1 MKLDLYVDMYR
12 VTMDRPRHNGRLELS
27 WSDTPADLWVAT
39 IHGRHGRFDAHYQAT
54 VKQSQEYYIPKLS
67 DFLYTLQSMA
77 LSEELSNDERA
88 SLDAAYY
95 VFGSGSIYDLI
106 NLDLFEEAGSVL

>member
-12 VTMDRPRHNGRLELS
+12 ITMDRPRHNGRLELS

-39 IHGRHGRFDAHYQAT
+39 IYGRHGKFDAYYQAT
-54 VKQSQEYYIPKLS
+54 VRQSQEYYIPKLS

-77 LSEELSNDERA
+77 LSEELMSEERA
-88 SLDAAYY
+88 RLDDAYY
-95 VFGSGSIYDLI
+95 AFGSGSIYDLI
-106 NLDLFEEAGSVL
+106 NLDLFEEASNAV